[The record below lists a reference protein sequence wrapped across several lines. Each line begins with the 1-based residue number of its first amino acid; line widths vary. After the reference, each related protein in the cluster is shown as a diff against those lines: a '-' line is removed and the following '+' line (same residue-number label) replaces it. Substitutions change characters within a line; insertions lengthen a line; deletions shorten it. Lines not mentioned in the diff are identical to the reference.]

1 MAGLG
6 VYHYG
11 ARFYSPK
18 LGRFLSADTIV
29 PGYANPQNL
38 NRYSYVNN
46 SPLMYTDPTGHQRV
60 DPGDE
65 DGSDSKTIE
74 LPIKD
79 DDDDPDTP
87 TALDVEN
94 SLRDKAKEIDERNSL
109 WGGLIVGTSVGT
121 PLAFITCPESGLLIP
136 CILAVEF
143 IANALGV
150 IIYGIIEP
158 VFSTDVDALNSVADT
173 LDHAIQNPRTG
184 DSITLN
190 LTFEPENGSLV
201 QYNVQDQYLEMNPY
215 YHPDQY
221 VLQIEG
227 ESPII
232 LTPDQ
237 AFFVNDIVGGGLIQ

>member
-201 QYNVQDQYLEMNPY
+201 QYNVQDQCLEMNPY